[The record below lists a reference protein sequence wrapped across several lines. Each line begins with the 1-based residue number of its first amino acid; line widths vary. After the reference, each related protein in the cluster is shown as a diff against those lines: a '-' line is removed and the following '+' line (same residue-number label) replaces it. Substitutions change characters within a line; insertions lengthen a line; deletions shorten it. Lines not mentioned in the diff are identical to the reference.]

1 MGKQAYFVFGD
12 LYHLKEINDQY
23 GHAEG
28 DYAIIQCARVL
39 NSNCGKDDLVGRIGG
54 DEFIMMIASDE
65 KDFET
70 QIRNNIKNAF
80 AELNESSGKPF
91 YVEAS
96 IGVKAFVCEEEF
108 DFSGI
113 LQQSDKVMYE
123 SKKKRRASV
132 LREENR

>member
-1 MGKQAYFVFGD
+1 
-12 LYHLKEINDQY
+12 
-23 GHAEG
+23 
-28 DYAIIQCARVL
+28 
-39 NSNCGKDDLVGRIGG
+39 
-54 DEFIMMIASDE
+54 MMIASEE
-65 KDFET
+65 KDFED
-70 QIRNNIKNAF
+70 QIRQNIKDAF
-80 AELNESSGKPF
+80 AELNQGSGKPF

-96 IGVKAFVCEEEF
+96 IGVKPFICEEEF